1 MTESEKKSLKQG
13 GRVTKY
19 YNRNGQKKEDH
30 EKLLAKVDNLEAVV
44 QR

>member
-19 YNRNGQKKEDH
+19 EKKEDH